1 MITAYR
7 HHRRRAKHHR
17 DCAAIAR
24 ANGRDISEREH
35 LAAAEVQ
42 DDDARNLILQAF
54 SIAGIAFVVVSALY
68 YWI

>member
-1 MITAYR
+1 MIAKYK

-17 DCAAIAR
+17 ACADIAR

-35 LAAAEVQ
+35 LAAAEMQ

-54 SIAGIAFVVVSALY
+54 SLAGIAFVVFSAFY

>member
-1 MITAYR
+1 MIAKYK
-7 HHRRRAKHHR
+7 HHKRRAKHHR
-17 DCAAIAR
+17 ACADIAR
-24 ANGRDISEREH
+24 AHGRTASEREH

-54 SIAGIAFVVVSALY
+54 SIAGIAFVVVSAFY